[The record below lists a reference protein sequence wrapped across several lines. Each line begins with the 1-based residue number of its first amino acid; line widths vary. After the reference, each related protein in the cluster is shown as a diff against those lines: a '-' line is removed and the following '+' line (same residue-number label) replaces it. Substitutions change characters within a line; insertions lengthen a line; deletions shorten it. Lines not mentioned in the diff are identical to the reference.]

1 MKNKQQLL
9 IESWLSNEDIFALCN
24 SIITP
29 SYFDPEYRNALAFIK
44 QYHEQYNG
52 IPSSDIIAAE
62 TGTEFE
68 PRKLTR
74 DGIEYAVKE
83 IETFCRQS
91 ALKQAVIKSAK
102 YIAEQNETQIE
113 TDIRNAL
120 SISVQR
126 DIGIDYFANPLQR
139 LERQL
144 ENPLRTSTGWERFD
158 DVLGGGMARKEIVLF
173 SANSGG
179 GKSITLANLAVNFI
193 ETGYNVLYLSL
204 ELSEEMI
211 SMRFD
216 TMFSGIPTVA
226 WRENYRKIAQSI
238 TSNNARGKLV
248 IKHMP
253 SGTNAMTIRA
263 YLKEFEI
270 VNGYT
275 PDLLVVD
282 YLDIMGANE
291 RISSDNVWEK
301 DKRSTEQLRDI
312 AFEYNMYVASASQ
325 QNRSAIDA
333 SELNQSHIAGGLSK
347 VNTVDVYASIIMT
360 PAMRAA
366 GEISFLMLKTRSSD
380 GVGKRITLKWNNNS
394 LRITN
399 LDGDPTVPPD
409 EPPPTRKPK
418 PKTSLSTIITNN
430 VGNKS

>member
-1 MKNKQQLL
+1 MKSKQHIL
-9 IESWLSNEDIFALCN
+9 IEGWLSNQDIFTICN
-24 SIITP
+24 TIIDP
-29 SYFDPEYRNALAFIK
+29 NYFDPEYRNAIAFIK
-44 QYHEQYNG
+44 DYHSRFNG
-52 IPSSDIIAAE
+52 IPDFEIIESE
-62 TGTEFE
+62 TGVHFE
-68 PRKLTR
+68 PKKLTR
-74 DGIEYAVKE
+74 DGSDYVVSE

-91 ALKQAVIKSAK
+91 ALKIAVMKSAR
-102 YIAEQNETQIE
+102 YIAENKESLIE

-120 SISVQR
+120 SITVQR
-126 DIGIDYFANPLQR
+126 DLGIDYFADPLAR
-139 LERQL
+139 LEKQL
-144 ENPLRTSTGWERFD
+144 ENPIRTSTGWEKFD

-179 GKSITLANLAVNFI
+179 GKSITLANLAVNFV

-216 TMFSGIPTVA
+216 TMISGIPTVA
-226 WRENYRKIAQSI
+226 WRENYRTIAQRI
-238 TSNNARGKLV
+238 GTTPHRGKLF

-253 SGTNAMTIRA
+253 SGTNALAIRA

-270 VNGYT
+270 VNGFM

-291 RISSDNVWEK
+291 RVSSDNVWEK
-301 DKRSTEQLRDI
+301 DKRATEQLRDI
-312 AFEYNMYVASASQ
+312 GFEYNMYIASASQ

-366 GEISFLMLKTRSSD
+366 GEISFHMLKTRSSD
-380 GVGKRITLKWNNNS
+380 GVGKRITLKWDNTS

-399 LDGDPTVPPD
+399 LIGDPVVPSD
-409 EPPPTRKPK
+409 ELPPSKQKPK
-418 PKTSLSTIITNN
+418 RSLTTVISQNI
-430 VGNKS
+430 GAK